1 MDIVNYGGNQ
11 GSYYVN
17 PNTRTLT
24 SNRKNTA
31 IKDRDNFGCMQRLLK
46 PVENLMQAIK
56 TPINLADR
64 TTVNPAANS
73 VTIAEGTQ
81 ISVNDGYIL
90 TVKKNGVEVRHGA
103 DYDPYNTEAYIRA
116 QGLADSLT
124 TLLRNAGGTQNITAF
139 SEEGYQKWTSEVS
152 TVLSYMGL
160 DGNRDFTINGMKYSK
175 NAKGYWES
183 AANSDAK
190 AAYERA
196 QAANRTYTYADERTK
211 NQINYVS
218 NYYLENVSVQM
229 KTAWQKALE
238 VTGVNPFP
246 EGFSSTLSQLAM
258 EQDFA
263 TGGND
268 DIFGKD
274 AAGNV
279 EAVQKIIDR
288 IDNPL
293 SAVSEK
299 DQSFRADEKVFYTAV
314 LKYMTSTEAD
324 ISVRTNEPGVSKE
337 TAVSP
342 AADTSGAAAIAGK
355 TNIPDS
361 KQPYTAYESANY
373 KIEPDNENECFR
385 IYNKEREHLGTFFY
399 SDIKCRQDSVT
410 GKEVLISEFG
420 TAWYEALPL
429 DKELKD
435 DLQHIMGVD
444 ALEREPLRGYSLKT
458 HAGTGIQYLIKD
470 GEEGRGGKV
479 LLQSEADRQKYEEL
493 VETYFNKYPNL
504 IKSREEANIWASLE
518 IRGMAMR
525 TEQGIISIHYDG
537 MSYNDNSNFQNN
549 WSIRFQDDAYQK
561 IFEWLEHNRDR
572 YEDMQK
578 FSVWKGIFDDIG
590 IEYEQILSKTEE
602 KQGYQTQSVTGDKA
616 AEYAEKAF
624 ASVGS
629 KAPAEVKKAWMDA
642 AKETGTNGLGIAAN
656 GMITHISQMMVQ
668 RLNKWMNG
676 SADSDDVLGSSVSS
690 AIWAA
695 SKALYDLENPLTP
708 ENTRSIEVQR
718 MRIKEKEFYQ
728 AFLKKLEEIPV

>member
-274 AAGNV
+274 AKSNA

-293 SAVSEK
+293 GAVSEK
-299 DQSFRADEKVFYTAV
+299 DQSFRAEEKVFYTAV
-314 LKYMTSTEAD
+314 LQYLKEEGMDKTAQVQAD
-324 ISVRTNEPGVSKE
+324 ASM
-337 TAVSP
+337 
-342 AADTSGAAAIAGK
+342 DTSAALNVSVANHISTAAK
-355 TNIPDS
+355 KEAATLRQS
-361 KQPYTAYESANY
+361 YAAYESANY

-385 IYNKEREHLGTFFY
+385 IYNKQGERLGTFFY

-410 GKEVLISEFG
+410 GREVLISEFG

-479 LLQSEADRQKYEEL
+479 LLQSEADHQKYDAL
-493 VETYFNKYPNL
+493 VESYFNKYPNL

-537 MSYNDNSNFQNN
+537 MSYQDNSNFQIN

-561 IFEWLEHNRDR
+561 IFEWLEHNR
-572 YEDMQK
+572 EHHKEMQK
-578 FSVWKGIFDDIG
+578 FSVWQEIFDEIG
-590 IEYEQILSKTEE
+590 KEIL
-602 KQGYQTQSVTGDKA
+602 Q
-616 AEYAEKAF
+616 
-624 ASVGS
+624 
-629 KAPAEVKKAWMDA
+629 
-642 AKETGTNGLGIAAN
+642 
-656 GMITHISQMMVQ
+656 
-668 RLNKWMNG
+668 
-676 SADSDDVLGSSVSS
+676 
-690 AIWAA
+690 
-695 SKALYDLENPLTP
+695 
-708 ENTRSIEVQR
+708 
-718 MRIKEKEFYQ
+718 
-728 AFLKKLEEIPV
+728 